1 MTAFSEPSNI
11 PFAIN
16 PPVLCSRLENAF
28 SRAMEERTFS
38 GASLLVATPES
49 IVVEM
54 FFGNC
59 RIGGRPVRE
68 NTRFDLASL
77 TKPLATAALC
87 ILAVSR
93 DMFTLD
99 DSIALF
105 FPDYAIP
112 PEKRSITVRHLLC
125 HCSGLPAYEPWYRK
139 LIRIPPDRRSAF
151 LLSMILETPLLSAPG
166 RISCYSDLGFLLLGI
181 LLETALA
188 ASLDE
193 LTTKF
198 LFLPFGINELAFLR
212 LKTTC
217 NPTTKPENP
226 AAKDLEFAATE
237 KCPWR
242 KRLLEGEVHDENAYC
257 LEGVAGHA
265 GLFGT
270 ARGVFSLISFLWQAH
285 RGAAETEPALPEVLA
300 QFWTRQGLVEK
311 STWALGFDT
320 PSAVG
325 SSSGSHFSARS
336 VGHLGFTGTS
346 FWLDLER
353 NILIILLTN
362 RVHPTREHERMKVFR
377 PTIHDLIMETLDY
390 VS

>member
-1 MTAFSEPSNI
+1 MTAFSEPSSI
-11 PFAIN
+11 PSAVN
-16 PPVLCSRLENAF
+16 PPVLCSRLENVF

-54 FFGNC
+54 LFGLG
-59 RIGGRPVRE
+59 RTGGRPVRE
-68 NTRFDLASL
+68 STRFDLASL
-77 TKPLATAALC
+77 TKPLATAAIS

-93 DMFTLD
+93 GMFTLD
-99 DSIALF
+99 DSIAHFL
-105 FPDYAIP
+105 PVHPIP
-112 PEKRSITVRHLLC
+112 REKRSITVRHLLS

-139 LIRIPPDRRSAF
+139 LIRIPPNRRSAA

-181 LLETALA
+181 LLETAFA
-188 ASLDE
+188 APLDE
-193 LTTKF
+193 LAAKF
-198 LFLPFGINELAFLR
+198 LFLPHGIEELSFFR

-217 NPTTKPENP
+217 DPATRPENS
-226 AAKDLEFAATE
+226 AAGALEFAATE
-237 KCPWR
+237 RCLWR

-270 ARGVFSLISFLWQAH
+270 ARGVFSLISILWRAH
-285 RGAAETEPALPEVLA
+285 RGGAESEPSLREVLA
-300 QFWTRQGLVEK
+300 QFWTRQGLLKE

-325 SSSGSHFSARS
+325 SSSGRHFSTRS
-336 VGHLGFTGTS
+336 IGHLGFTGTS

-353 NILIILLTN
+353 EILIILLTN

-377 PTIHDLIMETLDY
+377 PTIHDLVMETLDD